1 MQKANVN
8 TNSQIEKAAGKST
21 TKEEKTPFG
30 KRDIEI
36 LICIGGLPE
45 ALNSSSI

>member
-1 MQKANVN
+1 MRKAKVN
-8 TNSQIEKAAGKST
+8 TNSQIEKEAGKST

-36 LICIGGLPE
+36 F
-45 ALNSSSI
+45 S